1 MKCENKYAPQALDEV
16 IIPHAHIRAR
26 LDGYAKGLL
35 EGHIILWGEN
45 GTGKSTVA
53 RLLPCAIAGD
63 DAEVE
68 NKDYDELLNR
78 KDLKD
83 YFKQA
88 CASNKL
94 FSQSKFFLVFEEFD
108 NAKVNLHKLWTA
120 MDSCEDELMVII
132 TTNHPMNIPRSVRDR
147 CDLIELGKL
156 NANSVLPRA
165 QFILQ
170 NEGLT
175 LPDSDVLFYLK
186 QLEWRGSLRGYMR
199 KLDELLALKAM
210 GLSMPPVSPTANSG
224 AANAKTFSVVSRNAI
239 K

>member
-1 MKCENKYAPQALDEV
+1 MKCEIKYAPQTLADVL
-16 IIPHAHIRAR
+16 IPQAHIRHRIDA
-26 LDGYAKGLL
+26 YAKGLL
-35 EGHIILWGEN
+35 EGHIILWGTN

-53 RLLPCAIAGD
+53 RLMPQAIGGEEVA
-63 DAEVE
+63 VE

-83 YFKQA
+83 YLRQS

-94 FSQSKFFLVFEEFD
+94 FDQSKFFLVFEEFD

-120 MDSCEDELMVII
+120 MDSCEDALMVII
-132 TTNHPMNIPRSVRDR
+132 TTNNPMGIPRSVRDR
-147 CDLIELGKL
+147 CDLVEFGKL

-175 LPDSDVLFYLK
+175 LPDSDVLYYLK
-186 QLEWRGSLRGYMR
+186 QLEWKGSLRGYMR

-210 GLSMPPVSPTANSG
+210 GLPMPPVPPNASS
-224 AANAKTFSVVSRNAI
+224 AANANNFSVVSGASI

>member
-1 MKCENKYAPQALDEV
+1 MKCENKYAPQSLSDV
-16 IIPHAHIRAR
+16 LIPQEHIRNRIDA
-26 LDGYAKGLL
+26 YAKGLL
-35 EGHIILWGEN
+35 EGHIILWGDN

-53 RLLPCAIAGD
+53 RLLPYAIGGEGVA
-63 DAEVE
+63 VE

-83 YFKQA
+83 YLRQS

-94 FSQSKFFLVFEEFD
+94 FDQSKFFLVFEEFD

-120 MDSCEDELMVII
+120 MDSCEEALMVII

-147 CDLIELGKL
+147 CDLVEFGKL

-170 NEGLT
+170 SEGLS
-175 LPDSDVLFYLK
+175 LPDSDVLYYLK
-186 QLEWRGSLRGYMR
+186 QLEWKGSLRGYMR

-210 GLSMPPVSPTANSG
+210 GFSMPPVPPNSSSA
-224 AANAKTFSVVSRNAI
+224 AANANNFTVVSGATI